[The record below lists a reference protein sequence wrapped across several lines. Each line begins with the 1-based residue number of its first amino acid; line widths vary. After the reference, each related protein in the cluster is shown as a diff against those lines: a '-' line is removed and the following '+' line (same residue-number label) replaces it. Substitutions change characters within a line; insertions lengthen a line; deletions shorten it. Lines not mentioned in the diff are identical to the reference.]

1 MRDKLVT
8 MTTSEVTNMISARV
22 HQSEPTAKVILF
34 GSRAR
39 GDARPDSDWD
49 VMVLINDAA
58 VAKRW
63 SMSSDLIDLGWD
75 IDKMINPI
83 VYTHSEWKQ
92 RSFTPFYKNV
102 MHDKIEL

>member
-1 MRDKLVT
+1 
-8 MTTSEVTNMISARV
+8 MTNREFTHMIGARV

-49 VMVLINDAA
+49 IMVLVDDDSK
-58 VAKRW
+58 VGRW
-63 SMSSDLIDLGWD
+63 DLHEQLWDLGLD
-75 IDKMINPI
+75 TDQEINPI
-83 VYTHSEWKQ
+83 VYRKNEWQQ

-102 MHDKIEL
+102 MQDGVVL

>member
-1 MRDKLVT
+1 
-8 MTTSEVTNMISARV
+8 MTTREVTDMISARV
-22 HQSEPTAKVILF
+22 RKSEPTAKVMLF

-39 GDARPDSDWD
+39 GDARSDSDWE
-49 VMVLINDAA
+49 VMVLIREEA

-63 SMSSDLIDLGWD
+63 NMSGDLIDLGWD

-83 VYTHSEWKQ
+83 VYTQSEWAK

-102 MHDKIEL
+102 MRDKIEL